1 MYLNRNR
8 DFPRI
13 LAKRPLPW
21 TIYWRNSMTGRETS
35 RRARC
40 DLGRSP
46 KSPSLSGAGSGHR
59 ASAGPQSCRIRP
71 YWSTWGVARVCSGRR
86 ETVRN
91 AEIYLTGLCSDLP
104 HKNGETMEASIPG
117 ADQADSAPCSR
128 PRGVGGILTAEGQ
141 PPTAKRVLH
150 DHSRGWL
157 PSVDGA
163 TTMPQSARSDGPMKS
178 ESPSAAWAAARDRPA
193 SRLRAG
199 VLDQL
204 CGSPADGPAGRRL
217 RLRRVWP
224 QPRGRGALPGSD
236 RPVHQPRL
244 EHGPPR
250 LPLRVRTPHR
260 PPLGME
266 AAPVAATPGQTAR
279 GPGPPPAGQT
289 LAAARRRHPLARVGA
304 RGASQA
310 HPEPAAPP
318 REGGRHGD
326 GAAEWRPRPR
336 PQAGTDPP
344 VPAGRH
350 PGRMRSR
357 TPRGEGRASSK
368 EASAL
373 PRCPDRSQTF
383 PRGARPSVQGHG
395 EDVNRAGTGGRGQG
409 HTLQH
414 LPGPQRD
421 VQGEHHGGGV
431 VGRTGAR
438 VPVGRAHRDLVA
450 VRGLAGAGVQ
460 GPVAHPQREG
470 LLRAVGILEGAAGG
484 DRPVGGHSQEGQRG
498 RARLGAHG
506 DRLSVADHVIGQAR
520 RHVRPGEADAAHRH
534 AGPRGHAGLRQGL
547 RREAEAVAVGVGAH
561 GRAVIA
567 DRRVVER
574 RHEATG
580 CRHHRLGRLRPTLL
594 ARLEVDGD
602 RVDA

>member
-279 GPGPPPAGQT
+279 GPGPPQPGRHSPP
-289 LAAARRRHPLARVGA
+289 LAAVTRWPGWARVEQVRRIPNRRLRRGKEAGTETGRPNGA
-304 RGASQA
+304 RGHARKQG
-310 HPEPAAPP
+310 P
-318 REGGRHGD
+318 
-326 GAAEWRPRPR
+326 
-336 PQAGTDPP
+336 
-344 VPAGRH
+344 
-350 PGRMRSR
+350 
-357 TPRGEGRASSK
+357 TPRYRPGAIRGGCGRAPL
-368 EASAL
+368 AA
-373 PRCPDRSQTF
+373 
-383 PRGARPSVQGHG
+383 RGARHPRKPVPCRDARIAARPFLAVPG
-395 EDVNRAGTGGRGQG
+395 
-409 HTLQH
+409 LQC
-414 LPGPQRD
+414 
-421 VQGEHHGGGV
+421 
-431 VGRTGAR
+431 R
-438 VPVGRAHRDLVA
+438 VMAK
-450 VRGLAGAGVQ
+450 
-460 GPVAHPQREG
+460 
-470 LLRAVGILEGAAGG
+470 
-484 DRPVGGHSQEGQRG
+484 
-498 RARLGAHG
+498 
-506 DRLSVADHVIGQAR
+506 
-520 RHVRPGEADAAHRH
+520 
-534 AGPRGHAGLRQGL
+534 
-547 RREAEAVAVGVGAH
+547 
-561 GRAVIA
+561 
-567 DRRVVER
+567 
-574 RHEATG
+574 T
-580 CRHHRLGRLRPTLL
+580 
-594 ARLEVDGD
+594 
-602 RVDA
+602 